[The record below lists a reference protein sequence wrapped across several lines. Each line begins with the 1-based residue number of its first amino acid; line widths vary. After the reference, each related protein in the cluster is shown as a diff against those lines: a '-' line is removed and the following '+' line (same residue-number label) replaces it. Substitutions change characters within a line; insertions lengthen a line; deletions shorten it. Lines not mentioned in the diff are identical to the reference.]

1 MPLLEQNHISVHI
14 AIIPLL
20 HILQTRIDQYFSHIA
35 EIIKKGKI
43 PARIKFMLQDVQE
56 LRDNNWVPKKGQE
69 QSLKTIDQV
78 KEEERGGWERE
89 RESDIPAEWLYM
101 YILVVQNIFFVDG
114 IVIMIF
120 ECTQTL
126 TV

>member
-1 MPLLEQNHISVHI
+1 MSLLEQNHLSIHI

-20 HILQTRIDQYFSHIA
+20 HIYVQQTQINQYFSRIA

-43 PARIKFMLQDVQE
+43 PARIKFMIQDVQE

-89 RESDIPAEWLYM
+89 RESDIPAEWLYT
-101 YILVVQNIFFVDG
+101 YIIVVQNIICGGNSDYDS
-114 IVIMIF
+114 
-120 ECTQTL
+120 
-126 TV
+126 